1 MSVSLSTHTRDYVPR
16 GFCLPGSGRRRRPS
30 CCVCRRGP
38 SSRGRLRRPDF
49 SVFWE
54 RVPSRGLCAQPSL
67 GLYASPHSCG
77 AWCAAHPGPRG
88 ADVQRSELQDSEVRV
103 SGSLFGQ
110 VSGISLFF
118 SKLFRRLR
126 VLRKHCVVGFLPAGG
141 GPREGR
147 RLEVSAGEEL
157 RDVWL
162 RECRSPPPVCVKGT
176 WRRPH
181 QALQMGAQPKGSVEE
196 GARRKDLS
204 DSPTPPPSPGDSTHR
219 AQPSGALL
227 EHLHRKIKKTKSPH
241 LSFF

>member
-1 MSVSLSTHTRDYVPR
+1 MSHSLLTRGIMSREASASPGLGEEGAPPAACVGVGPPSLEAALVLWISRFSGSTFRLA
-16 GFCLPGSGRRRRPS
+16 GF
-30 CCVCRRGP
+30 
-38 SSRGRLRRPDF
+38 
-49 SVFWE
+49 
-54 RVPSRGLCAQPSL
+54 VPSHPSGLTRFS
-67 GLYASPHSCG
+67 HSCG
-77 AWCAAHPGPRG
+77 AWCAARPAPRG

-110 VSGISLFF
+110 VSGIPLFF

-181 QALQMGAQPKGSVEE
+181 QALQMGAQPKGSLEE
-196 GARRKDLS
+196 GARRKDPS
-204 DSPTPPPSPGDSTHR
+204 DSATPPPSPGDSTHW

>member
-1 MSVSLSTHTRDYVPR
+1 MSHSLLTRGIMSREASTSPGLGEEGAPPAACVGVGPPLEAALVLWISRFSGSTFRLA
-16 GFCLPGSGRRRRPS
+16 GF
-30 CCVCRRGP
+30 
-38 SSRGRLRRPDF
+38 
-49 SVFWE
+49 
-54 RVPSRGLCAQPSL
+54 VPSHPSGLTRFS
-67 GLYASPHSCG
+67 HSCG
-77 AWCAAHPGPRG
+77 AWCAARPAPRG

-110 VSGISLFF
+110 VSGIPLFF

-196 GARRKDLS
+196 GARRKDPS
-204 DSPTPPPSPGDSTHR
+204 DSPTPPPSPGDSTHW